1 MKIKNDIIKIKEGNV
16 NFMLRTNEVNRE
28 YRDRLF
34 KFIFGNPQNKEWT
47 LSLYNAVNGSSYT
60 DVKAL
65 KLNTIENAVYMG
77 MKNDVSFLVD
87 NTLSFYEQ
95 QSTFNPNMP
104 MRFLIYAGMVYS
116 KYVEESKSYH
126 RYSSVQQKAPTPK
139 CVCFYNGTA
148 QKEDRIILSLKD
160 AFEDGTTPDIEV
172 KVTMININYG
182 HNQEIL
188 KACRPLEEYAWFVD
202 KVRKNQEITETL
214 EEAIDI
220 AIDELVDDSII
231 KPFLISNRAEVKRMC
246 ITEYDEARTFAE
258 QREEGR
264 IEGLEE
270 GIEIGMDRGI
280 EIGMDKGI
288 EIGSIKML
296 SSLVNGGVL
305 TIEQAATAANMSVS
319 EFQVKMEERICGE

>member
-1 MKIKNDIIKIKEGNV
+1 MV
-16 NFMLRTNEVNRE
+16 TTNEVNRE

-148 QKEDRIILSLKD
+148 EKEDRVILSLKD
-160 AFEDGTTPDIEV
+160 AFEDGTNPDIEV
-172 KVTMININYG
+172 KVMMININYG
-182 HNQEIL
+182 HNKEIL
-188 KACRPLEEYAWFVD
+188 NACRPLEEYAWFVD
-202 KVRKNQEITETL
+202 RVRQNQELTETL
-214 EEAIDI
+214 EEAIDA
-220 AIDELVDDSII
+220 AIDELVEDSVI

-258 QREEGR
+258 QREEG
-264 IEGLEE
+264 IEI
-270 GIEIGMDRGI
+270 GIEIGIDKGI
-280 EIGMDKGI
+280 EIGIDRGI

-296 SSLVNGGVL
+296 SSLVKGGVL
-305 TIEQAATAANMSVS
+305 TIEQAATAANVSVS
-319 EFQVKMEERICGE
+319 EFEVKMKE

>member
-1 MKIKNDIIKIKEGNV
+1 ME
-16 NFMLRTNEVNRE
+16 RTNEVNRE

-148 QKEDRIILSLKD
+148 EKEDRVILSLKD
-160 AFEDGTTPDIEV
+160 AFEDGTNPDIEV

-182 HNQEIL
+182 HNKEIL
-188 KACRPLEEYAWFVD
+188 NACRPLEEYAWFVD
-202 KVRKNQEITETL
+202 KVRKNQELTETL
-214 EEAIDI
+214 EEAIDA
-220 AIDELVDDSII
+220 AIDELVEDSVI

-258 QREEGR
+258 QREEG
-264 IEGLEE
+264 
-270 GIEIGMDRGI
+270 IEI
-280 EIGMDKGI
+280 GI

-296 SSLVNGGVL
+296 SSLVKGGVL
-305 TIEQAATAANMSVS
+305 TIEQAATAANVSVS
-319 EFQVKMEERICGE
+319 EFEMKMKAL

>member
-1 MKIKNDIIKIKEGNV
+1 MV
-16 NFMLRTNEVNRE
+16 TTNEVNRE

-148 QKEDRIILSLKD
+148 EKEDRVILSLKD
-160 AFEDGTTPDIEV
+160 AFEDGTNPDIEV

-182 HNQEIL
+182 HNKEIL
-188 KACRPLEEYAWFVD
+188 NACRPLEEYAWFVD
-202 KVRKNQEITETL
+202 KVRKNQELTETL
-214 EEAIDI
+214 EEAIDA
-220 AIDELVDDSII
+220 AIDELVEDSVI

-258 QREEGR
+258 QREEG
-264 IEGLEE
+264 IEI
-270 GIEIGMDRGI
+270 GIEIGIDKGI
-280 EIGMDKGI
+280 EIGIDRGI

-296 SSLVNGGVL
+296 SSLVKGGVL
-305 TIEQAATAANMSVS
+305 TIEQAATAANVSVS
-319 EFQVKMEERICGE
+319 EFEVKMKE